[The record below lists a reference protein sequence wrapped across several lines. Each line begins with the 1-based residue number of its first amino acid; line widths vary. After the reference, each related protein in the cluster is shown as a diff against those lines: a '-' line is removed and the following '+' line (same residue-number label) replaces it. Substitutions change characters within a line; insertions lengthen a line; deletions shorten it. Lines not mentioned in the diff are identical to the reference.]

1 MQPIN
6 SAVDTYGRIF
16 ALDYSTNS
24 VKVFTADELEDEVFS
39 FGHGI
44 LNLNQHGSVMPDIKI
59 LSADL
64 VEVEDEVVMAADAE
78 NTEKTFTFTLA
89 NNNLVASFI
98 EVTDGVETFTFAND
112 ELTGS
117 EGGTG
122 TFNVY
127 AGTVTVT
134 FNAAPTAE
142 VTASYKHHG
151 ADKIFV
157 SDSFNH
163 CVRVFNLN
171 GVLQATIGS
180 HGTANG
186 KFNLPSGLELNADK
200 SQLHVVDSYNHRVSV
215 FNAST
220 YAFVQ
225 NYGSLGHLATSG
237 VYYPTDIAVSTTN
250 SYVTD
255 TGHNRI
261 VKFVFSDGS
270 WAEASSGYVV
280 KDFKA
285 IENSNRLAVLGL
297 VANVGKTG
305 FHCTDTFISVIQ
317 NFNDSWVKQD
327 DDSTTGHTAG
337 KTFLP
342 RGLSFS
348 GNTNLV
354 VCDTGNSRLQILDL
368 S

>member
-6 SAVDTYGRIF
+6 SAVDVYGRIF
-16 ALDYSTNS
+16 ALDYSTNL
-24 VKVFTADELEDEVFS
+24 VKVFTADELEVEVFS
-39 FGHGI
+39 FGVNI

-59 LSADL
+59 LSADP
-64 VEVEDEVVMAADAE
+64 VEVADEVVMAVDAE
-78 NTEKTFTFTLA
+78 NTEVTFTFTLA

-112 ELTGS
+112 ELVGS

-134 FNAAPTAE
+134 FNSAPIAE
-142 VTASYKHHG
+142 VTASYKHRG

-171 GVLQATIGS
+171 GVLQTTIGS

-200 SQLHVVDSYNHRVSV
+200 SQLHVVDSYNNRISV

-225 NYGSLGHLATSG
+225 NYGSLGHLAASG
-237 VYYPTDIAVSTTN
+237 IYYPTDIAISTTN

-261 VKFVFSDGS
+261 VKFVFSDGA

-285 IENSNRLAVLGL
+285 IENSDRLAVLGL
-297 VANVGKTG
+297 AANVGRTG
-305 FHCTDTFISVIQ
+305 FHCTDTFISAIQ

-327 DDSTTGHTAG
+327 DNSTTGHTAG

-342 RGLSFS
+342 RGLSMS
-348 GNTNLV
+348 GSSDLV
-354 VCDTGNSRLQILDL
+354 VCDTGNSRLQVLDL
-368 S
+368 N